1 MDDHAQKKWHF
12 DHSEKHVPLSKCYD
26 GKTDQDQYRRDAVCG
41 KWSFK
46 VWVKALCPIFCTRL
60 AVSVAGER
68 MLVIGPVFLYQA

>member
-1 MDDHAQKKWHF
+1 MSLFRSATTAKQTKI
-12 DHSEKHVPLSKCYD
+12 S
-26 GKTDQDQYRRDAVCG
+26 TAANNAVCG

-46 VWVKALCPIFCTRL
+46 VWVKALCPIFCTSL